1 MQFFHSF
8 IYTAWVVLF
17 SVSMLGNG
25 QSEETPQKCP
35 VDPSRTV
42 KLKYFTMHAGQKI
55 YFCCAECIEEFNNSP
70 DTYLP
75 QIESK
80 LEDSRHNITTVEKA
94 KAVFDTLWN
103 TATRAAGVTI
113 VILLFIVVALIHFG
127 FRKFTPGNRI
137 VRYTKVILKRKA
149 LPAWALLLLA
159 AETVSAHVMHHITIE
174 SIKDSRLEHAV
185 HYTTFVEYGDPP
197 LPSRPKISP
206 RVNAV
211 FYRGNDERNP
221 SLFNG
226 GNYRTATFHLDLCT
240 QDGQPVI
247 HGDPVNFQTLYFRV
261 RFQRAAGTPD
271 YFWKPARME
280 NIYASR
286 DPGKF
291 HWRTNEPDNLV
302 PMKET
307 VAMQEWEFL
316 YPISVFTQKENPRSV
331 AGTFYICEK
340 RFSDNN
346 KILGGRFHCAFS
358 FDLRMDSSVLAPHS
372 DIWMGALYRKRSLR
386 IWEIPESEWL
396 SPNMIPEITGKQSS
410 KDPVLLG
417 IKDHEKNQN

>member
-1 MQFFHSF
+1 
-8 IYTAWVVLF
+8 
-17 SVSMLGNG
+17 MLGNG

-75 QIESK
+75 QIKSK
-80 LEDSRHNITTVEKA
+80 LEDSEHDIINVEKA

-206 RVNAV
+206 RVKAV

-247 HGDPVNFQTLYFRV
+247 HGDPVNFHTLYFRV
-261 RFQRAAGTPD
+261 RFKRAAGTPD
-271 YFWKPARME
+271 YFWKPTRMA

-291 HWRTNEPDNLV
+291 HWRSNEPEELV
-302 PMKET
+302 PMIET

-340 RFSDNN
+340 RFSDSNQ
-346 KILGGRFHCAFS
+346 ILGGRFHCAFS

>member
-1 MQFFHSF
+1 MQFLHSF
-8 IYTAWVVLF
+8 IYTAWIVIF
-17 SVSMLGNG
+17 SFSMLGNSY
-25 QSEETPQKCP
+25 SEEAAQKCP

-42 KLKYFTMHAGQKI
+42 NIKYFTMHAGQKV
-55 YFCCAECIEEFNNSP
+55 YFCCAECIEEFNSSP
-70 DTYLP
+70 ETYLP
-75 QIESK
+75 QIASK
-80 LEDSRHNITTVEKA
+80 SEHSGDEITYAAKA
-94 KAVFDTLWN
+94 KAAFDSLWN
-103 TATRAAGVTI
+103 TATRVAGVTT
-113 VILLFIVVALIHFG
+113 VIILFIVVALMHWAL
-127 FRKFTPGNRI
+127 RTFTPEHRI
-137 VRYTKVILKRKA
+137 VRYTKSLLKRKA
-149 LPAWALLLLA
+149 LPAWAMLLLA
-159 AETVSAHVMHHITIE
+159 AETVSAHVLHHITTE

-221 SLFNG
+221 KLFNG
-226 GNYRTATFHLDLCT
+226 GNYRTATFYLDLCS
-240 QDGQPVI
+240 QDGHPVI
-247 HGDPVNFQTLYFRV
+247 HGDPVNFQNLYFRV

-271 YFWKPARME
+271 YFWKPSRMA

-291 HWRTNEPDNLV
+291 HWRSKEPEELV
-302 PMKET
+302 PMTET

-316 YPISVFTQKENPRSV
+316 YPISIFTQKENPGSV

-340 RFSDNN
+340 RFDDSHE
-346 KILGGRFHCAFS
+346 ILGGRFHCAFS
-358 FDLRMDSSVLAPHS
+358 FDLRMESSLLAPQS

-396 SPNMIPEITGKQSS
+396 SPSMIPEIAGKQSS

-417 IKDHEKNQN
+417 IQDHEENQN

>member
-1 MQFFHSF
+1 MQFLHSF
-8 IYTAWVVLF
+8 IYTAWIVMF
-17 SVSMLGNG
+17 SFSMLGNG
-25 QSEETPQKCP
+25 QSAEITQKCP
-35 VDPSRTV
+35 VDPTRTV
-42 KLKYFTMHAGQKI
+42 NLKYFTMHAGQKV
-55 YFCCAECIEEFNNSP
+55 YFCCAECIEEFNSSP
-70 DTYLP
+70 DLYLP
-75 QIESK
+75 QIKPKAEHS
-80 LEDSRHNITTVEKA
+80 ENNITYIEKA
-94 KAVFDTLWN
+94 KAVFDSLWN
-103 TATRAAGVTI
+103 IATKAAGVST
-113 VILLFIVVALIHFG
+113 VIILFIFVLLMHWG
-127 FRKFTPGNRI
+127 LRKFTPKNRI
-137 VRYTKVILKRKA
+137 ACYTKLLLKRKA
-149 LPAWALLLLA
+149 LPAWAMLILA
-159 AETVSAHVMHHITIE
+159 AETLSAHVLHHITIE

-221 SLFNG
+221 KLFNG

-247 HGDPVNFQTLYFRV
+247 HGDPVNFQNLYFRV
-261 RFQRAAGTPD
+261 RFKRAAGTPD
-271 YFWKPARME
+271 YFWKQARMA

-291 HWRTNEPDNLV
+291 HWRSNEPDQIV

-316 YPISVFTQKENPRSV
+316 YPISVFTQNENPRSV
-331 AGTFYICEK
+331 SGTFYICEK
-340 RFSDNN
+340 RFDDSNE
-346 KILGGRFHCAFS
+346 ILGGRFHCAFS
-358 FDLRMDSSVLAPHS
+358 FDLRMESSLLAPNS

-396 SPNMIPEITGKQSS
+396 SPNLIPEITGNESS

-417 IKDHEKNQN
+417 IKDHEENQN